1 MKHSFKNWTI
11 VGLIQFAIII
21 GSFSLPNDIINGAT
35 WYAIIIDFGRI
46 ALLFGMPASDL
57 FLVTNLLATGK
68 RKKTYLKQFI
78 DVDNYLK
85 YESIDPVHFIN
96 LTSKQMD
103 LIELAFKHS
112 RNDLTFDPSFP
123 FESLQQ
129 YLKK

>member
-11 VGLIQFAIII
+11 AGLIQLVIII

-35 WYAIIIDFGRI
+35 WYAPIVDFGRI

-57 FLVTNLLATGK
+57 ILVTKLLATGK
-68 RKKTYLKQFI
+68 RKKIYLKQFI
-78 DVDNYLK
+78 DVDNHFR

-112 RNDLTFDPSFP
+112 RDDLTFDTSFP
-123 FESLQQ
+123 FESLQHH
-129 YLKK
+129 LKK